1 MDWLESNADLRVQ
14 HIADVR
20 QQVQFDVSSFA
31 FLLVYFRDDEI
42 TRAFGVILRRY
53 SVGQVCCFDSI
64 Q

>member
-1 MDWLESNADLRVQ
+1 MDWLESNADLGVQ

-53 SVGQVCCFDSI
+53 G
-64 Q
+64 